1 MRTIIYYAFVALI
14 SVYVFYHL
22 VGVIACYTWE
32 YL

>member
-1 MRTIIYYAFVALI
+1 MKTLIYYAFVALV

-22 VGVIACYTWE
+22 VGVMLCYTYE